1 MCWLSRNENVMA
13 QLTWTC
19 GCPAETGPQDADRAD
34 ILLMVEQYRERL
46 TGSTETPA
54 NDGTGRGP
62 SGAAG
67 STSGTLMACT
77 KQGIVRAWAS

>member
-1 MCWLSRNENVMA
+1 
-13 QLTWTC
+13 
-19 GCPAETGPQDADRAD
+19 
-34 ILLMVEQYRERL
+34 MVEQYRERL

-67 STSGTLMACT
+67 NTSGTLMACAT
-77 KQGIVRAWAS
+77 PPTYCRLSRMTA